1 MSSDETPKIE
11 PTLIDAPSIAPETK
25 PEADRTAKR
34 PRLPRSRQRLRSR
47 SNPNPSRR
55 RSSPRSKPKPKRR
68 PCRPLRRSSRR
79 RRSSCAGVSPGPR
92 KLRRSRASA
101 RFALLA
107 ACVAIAASL
116 GAIGGSLG
124 VANFGLMTAP
134 KAEPIAVAKD
144 PSDEIRALKD
154 TVAQLRAQ
162 TKSLN
167 DNLASL
173 KTSVTTTT
181 AMANQQNG
189 KIAETLERIE
199 KAQAEQKKLM
209 ASQAAPET
217 TGSINQRR
225 SKQQQQTT
233 PTVPMVLGD
242 PPTTLKPPI
251 LQDYVLRRV
260 YDGAALIEGRHGI
273 IEVEARHRGARP
285 RPHRGDQAPGWPLG
299 RGHGAR
305 ADRSAL
311 IRLSLF
317 GKTLSRRERVFCYPC
332 GAGLHGATDALS
344 SDSDPFLRA
353 ADRARTGRGA
363 REARNGRVL
372 PGARRAAVARRSCP
386 PRCASPR

>member
-11 PTLIDAPSIAPETK
+11 PTLIDAPSITPEAK
-25 PEADRTAKR
+25 PEAANSEAAEAPKVEAAPEVKVEPKPEPAKIEPKIEAR
-34 PRLPRSRQRLRSR
+34 AEAPTLPPAPQIEPPKAIIL
-47 SNPNPSRR
+47 RR
-55 RSSPRSKPKPKRR
+55 RQPWTEKTEAQPR
-68 PCRPLRRSSRR
+68 
-79 RRSSCAGVSPGPR
+79 
-92 KLRRSRASA
+92 SA

-173 KTSVTTTT
+173 KTTVTTTT

-209 ASQAAPET
+209 ASQAAP
-217 TGSINQRR
+217 GDDRLDNQPEAEAAAA
-225 SKQQQQTT
+225 TT

-285 RPHRGDQAPGWPLG
+285 RPHRGDQAPGRPLG

-311 IRLSLF
+311 IRLTGLF

-332 GAGLHGATDALS
+332 RC
-344 SDSDPFLRA
+344 RA
-353 ADRARTGRGA
+353 AWSD
-363 REARNGRVL
+363 
-372 PGARRAAVARRSCP
+372 
-386 PRCASPR
+386 RCAFF